1 MQTQTVPPIL
11 LTPRDDMQYDVR
23 LDLASLD
30 EDQQRR
36 WFYKRDYEPTEYVKD
51 VMRLIPEGYQF
62 CAYDHY
68 KQLLTLQESK

>member
-11 LTPRDDMQYDVR
+11 LTRRTDLEYDVR

-30 EDQQRR
+30 EEQQRR

-51 VMRLIPEGYQF
+51 VMRMVPAGYQF
-62 CAYDHY
+62 SAYDHY

>member
-1 MQTQTVPPIL
+1 
-11 LTPRDDMQYDVR
+11 LTRRTDFEYDVR

-51 VMRLIPEGYQF
+51 VMRVVPVGYQF
-62 CAYDHY
+62 SSYDHY
-68 KQLLTLQESK
+68 QQLLTLEESK